1 MSLIDFTRSQEP
13 FAKGK
18 DTGMSIRYETELLPD
33 IKVIGVGGGGCN
45 AVNRMVKAKIPGV
58 TFVACNTDAQALMSS
73 EAASR
78 IRIGEKLT
86 KGLGV
91 GGDPARGER
100 AADESRDEL
109 YELLRGTEMVFV
121 TAGMGG
127 GTGTGAAPVVAEIAK
142 DCGALTIG
150 VVTKPFAWE
159 GARRSKQ
166 AEEGLAR
173 LRDKVDT
180 LIAIPNARLV
190 DICPPE
196 ATIEEAFETADD
208 VLRQAIQSISNIISQ
223 NGSINLDFNDVRT
236 TMSEAGPALLA
247 VGRAS
252 GENRAVEAAR
262 AATTSPILD
271 QSIDGA
277 HSVLFN
283 VTHSGTLQLRELDMA
298 ARVVA
303 EVVDPSANIIFGTV
317 IDPRVGDEVHMTVIA
332 TGFPPKI
339 AGARRPSRNAAHRRD
354 RVAGR
359 VERGGCG
366 ASRVPAAEYP
376 LAERVQQPW
385 EKQQRGWL
393 KGGNCLTERA
403 TVARGFGQGA

>member
-1 MSLIDFTRSQEP
+1 MSLIDFTRNEESFRQ
-13 FAKGK
+13 GK
-18 DTGMSIRYETELLPD
+18 DRFMSIRYDSELLPN
-33 IKVIGVGGGGCN
+33 IKVVGVGGGGCN
-45 AVNRMVKAKIPGV
+45 AVNRMVRAKIPGV

-73 EAASR
+73 DAPSR

-91 GGDPARGER
+91 GGDPTRGER

-159 GARRSKQ
+159 GARRARQ
-166 AEEGLAR
+166 AEEGLNR

-180 LIAIPNARLV
+180 LIAIPNSRLME
-190 DICPPE
+190 ICPPDS
-196 ATIEEAFETADD
+196 TVDQAFETADD

-247 VGRAS
+247 VGRAT
-252 GENRAVEAAR
+252 GETRAADAAR
-262 AATTSPILD
+262 AATTSPLLD

-277 HSVLFN
+277 HNVLFN
-283 VTHSGTLQLRELDMA
+283 ITHDGSLQLRELDIA

-303 EVVDPSANIIFGTV
+303 EVVDPSANVIFGTV
-317 IDPRVGDEVHMTVIA
+317 VDPRVGSEVHMTVIA
-332 TGFPPKI
+332 TGFPPKAQTLDDPREVRRI
-339 AGARRPSRNAAHRRD
+339 ADIGLPGVSTAEDAELPAFLRRNIRSMNVLSANRDAAVAR
-354 RVAGR
+354 
-359 VERGGCG
+359 
-366 ASRVPAAEYP
+366 
-376 LAERVQQPW
+376 LAER
-385 EKQQRGWL
+385 R
-393 KGGNCLTERA
+393 
-403 TVARGFGQGA
+403 

>member
-1 MSLIDFTRSQEP
+1 MKSNDEPRSLDS
-13 FAKGK
+13 FAKG
-18 DTGMSIRYETELLPD
+18 TRSMSLRYETELLPD
-33 IKVIGVGGGGCN
+33 IKVVGVGGGGCN
-45 AVNRMVKAKIPGV
+45 AVNRMVRAKIPGV
-58 TFVACNTDAQALMSS
+58 SFVACNTDSQALMAS
-73 EAASR
+73 EAATR
-78 IRIGEKLT
+78 LRIGEKLT

-91 GGDPARGER
+91 GGDPTRGER

-109 YELLRGTEMVFV
+109 YDILRGTEMVFV

-150 VVTKPFAWE
+150 VVTRPFQWE
-159 GARRSKQ
+159 GARRAKQ

-180 LIAIPNARLV
+180 LIAIPNARLIE
-190 DICPPE
+190 ICP
-196 ATIEEAFETADD
+196 ADVTIEQAFETADD

-247 VGRAS
+247 VGHGV

-262 AATTSPILD
+262 AATNSPLLD

-277 HSVLFN
+277 QNVLFN
-283 VTHSGTLQLRELDMA
+283 VTHGGNLQLRELDMA
-298 ARVVA
+298 ARVIA

-317 IDPRVGDEVHMTVIA
+317 VDSRVGEEIHMTVIA
-332 TGFPPKI
+332 TGFAPKVMTLDDPMDTSRSIRDYGLPGVSNMDDAELPAFLRRNIRSLNSSRPLGEGSI
-339 AGARRPSRNAAHRRD
+339 AR
-354 RVAGR
+354 
-359 VERGGCG
+359 
-366 ASRVPAAEYP
+366 
-376 LAERVQQPW
+376 LAER
-385 EKQQRGWL
+385 R
-393 KGGNCLTERA
+393 
-403 TVARGFGQGA
+403 

>member
-1 MSLIDFTRSQEP
+1 MSLEEFIQEDEHNKRGLGYP
-13 FAKGK
+13 
-18 DTGMSIRYETELLPD
+18 MSIRYDTELLPD
-33 IKVIGVGGGGCN
+33 IKVVGVGGGGCN
-45 AVNRMVKAKIPGV
+45 AVNRMIRAKIPGV

-73 EAASR
+73 DAGER
-78 IRIGEKLT
+78 LRIGEKLT

-100 AADESRDEL
+100 AAEESRDEI
-109 YELLRGTEMVFV
+109 YDILRGTEMVFV

-142 DCGALTIG
+142 DVGALTIG

-159 GARRSKQ
+159 GARRQKQ
-166 AEEGLAR
+166 AEEGLQR

-180 LIAIPNARLV
+180 LIAIPNSRLIE
-190 DICPPE
+190 ICPADCTVE
-196 ATIEEAFETADD
+196 QAFDTADD

-247 VGRAS
+247 VGS
-252 GENRAVEAAR
+252 GIGENRAVEAAR
-262 AATTSPILD
+262 AATTSPLLD

-277 HSVLFN
+277 HNVLFN
-283 VTHSGTLQLRELDMA
+283 VTHSGNLQLRELDMA

-317 IDPRVGDEVHMTVIA
+317 VDARVGDEVHLTVIA
-332 TGFPPKI
+332 TGFPPKAQQLEDPRETSRI
-339 AGARRPSRNAAHRRD
+339 TEFGLPGVASAEDAELPAFLRRNIRSLNVVPMENGA
-354 RVAGR
+354 VAR
-359 VERGGCG
+359 F
-366 ASRVPAAEYP
+366 
-376 LAERVQQPW
+376 AER
-385 EKQQRGWL
+385 R
-393 KGGNCLTERA
+393 
-403 TVARGFGQGA
+403 

>member
-1 MSLIDFTRSQEP
+1 MQLSLIDFTRSQEP
-13 FAKGK
+13 FKEGK
-18 DTGMSIRYETELLPD
+18 DHAMSIRFDSELLPD
-33 IKVIGVGGGGCN
+33 IKVVGVGGGGCN
-45 AVNRMVKAKIPGV
+45 AVNRMVRAKIPGV

-73 EAASR
+73 EAPNR
-78 IRIGEKLT
+78 VRIGEKLT

-127 GTGTGAAPVVAEIAK
+127 GTGTGAAPIIAEIAK

-150 VVTKPFAWE
+150 VVTKPFPWE
-159 GARRSKQ
+159 GARRAKQ

-173 LRDKVDT
+173 LREKVDT
-180 LIAIPNARLV
+180 LIAIPNARLIEICRADITV
-190 DICPPE
+190 D
-196 ATIEEAFETADD
+196 EAFETADD

-252 GENRAVEAAR
+252 GENRAMEAAR
-262 AATTSPILD
+262 AATTSPLLD

-277 HSVLFN
+277 HNVLFN
-283 VTHSGTLQLRELDMA
+283 ITHSGNLQLRELDMA

-303 EVVDPSANIIFGTV
+303 EVVDPSANVIFGTV
-317 IDPRVGDEVHMTVIA
+317 IDPKVGDEVHMTVIA
-332 TGFPPKI
+332 TGFPPKVMILDDPRDVRRI
-339 AGARRPSRNAAHRRD
+339 ADIGLPGVSNLEDAELPAFLRRNIRSLNSVPSLD
-354 RVAGR
+354 ETVAK
-359 VERGGCG
+359 
-366 ASRVPAAEYP
+366 Y
-376 LAERVQQPW
+376 AER
-385 EKQQRGWL
+385 R
-393 KGGNCLTERA
+393 
-403 TVARGFGQGA
+403 

>member
-1 MSLIDFTRSQEP
+1 MSLIDFTRHEEP
-13 FAKGK
+13 FRTRK
-18 DTGMSIRYETELLPD
+18 DRTMSLRYDTDMLPD

-45 AVNRMVKAKIPGV
+45 AVNRMITAKIPGV

-73 EAASR
+73 EASTR

-127 GTGTGAAPVVAEIAK
+127 GTGTGAAPIVAEIAK

-150 VVTKPFAWE
+150 VVTRPFAWE
-159 GARRSKQ
+159 GARRRKQ
-166 AEEGLAR
+166 ADEGLAR
-173 LRDKVDT
+173 LKDKVDT
-180 LIAIPNARLV
+180 LIAIPNERLME
-190 DICPPE
+190 ICPPDS
-196 ATIEEAFETADD
+196 TVDQAFETADD

-247 VGRAS
+247 VGSAS
-252 GENRAVEAAR
+252 GETRAVDAAR
-262 AATTSPILD
+262 AATSSPLLD

-277 HSVLFN
+277 LSVLFN
-283 VTHSGTLQLRELDMA
+283 ITHSGNLQLRELDMA

-303 EVVDPSANIIFGTV
+303 EVVDPAANVIFGTV
-317 IDPRVGDEVHMTVIA
+317 VDPKVGDSVHMTVIA
-332 TGFPPKI
+332 TGFPPKAQELEDPREARKYTEI
-339 AGARRPSRNAAHRRD
+339 GLRGVSSPQDVDLPAFLRRNIRSLNALNTGGSGA
-354 RVAGR
+354 VAK
-359 VERGGCG
+359 
-366 ASRVPAAEYP
+366 
-376 LAERVQQPW
+376 LAER
-385 EKQQRGWL
+385 R
-393 KGGNCLTERA
+393 
-403 TVARGFGQGA
+403 

>member
-1 MSLIDFTRSQEP
+1 MSLTDFTRSQEP
-13 FAKGK
+13 FVKGR
-18 DTGMSIRYETELLPD
+18 DTAMSIRYDTELLPD

-45 AVNRMVKAKIPGV
+45 AVNRMVRAKIPGV

-73 EAASR
+73 EASNR

-127 GTGTGAAPVVAEIAK
+127 GTGTGAAPIVAEIAK

-166 AEEGLAR
+166 AEDGLAR

-190 DICPPE
+190 DICAPDC
-196 ATIEEAFETADD
+196 TIEQAFETADD

-277 HSVLFN
+277 HNVLFN
-283 VTHSGTLQLRELDMA
+283 ITHSGNLQLRELDMA

-317 IDPRVGDEVHMTVIA
+317 VDPRVGEEVHMTVIA

-339 AGARRPSRNAAHRRD
+339 QTLNDPREVQRIAEIGLPGITSAEDAELPAFLRRNIRSLNAYNAVGEGAATK
-354 RVAGR
+354 
-359 VERGGCG
+359 
-366 ASRVPAAEYP
+366 
-376 LAERVQQPW
+376 LAER
-385 EKQQRGWL
+385 R
-393 KGGNCLTERA
+393 
-403 TVARGFGQGA
+403 

>member
-1 MSLIDFTRSQEP
+1 MSLSDFTRREEP
-13 FAKGK
+13 FRPGK
-18 DTGMSIRYETELLPD
+18 DRIMSIRYDSELLPD

-45 AVNRMVKAKIPGV
+45 AINRMIRAKIPGV

-73 EAASR
+73 EAANR

-159 GARRSKQ
+159 GNRRSRQ

-173 LRDKVDT
+173 LREKVDT
-180 LIAIPNARLV
+180 LIAIPNARLME
-190 DICPPE
+190 ICPADCTVE
-196 ATIEEAFETADD
+196 QAFETADD

-247 VGRAS
+247 VGHGS
-252 GENRAVEAAR
+252 GENRSVEAAR
-262 AATTSPILD
+262 AATTSPLLD

-277 HSVLFN
+277 HNVLFN
-283 VTHSGTLQLRELDMA
+283 ITHSGNLQLRELDMA

-317 IDPRVGDEVHMTVIA
+317 VDARVGDEIHMTVIA
-332 TGFPPKI
+332 TGFPPKAQSMDDPREI
-339 AGARRPSRNAAHRRD
+339 RRITEIGLTGVTSVEDAELPAFLRRNVRSMNVLNAVGSGAGAK
-354 RVAGR
+354 
-359 VERGGCG
+359 
-366 ASRVPAAEYP
+366 
-376 LAERVQQPW
+376 LAER
-385 EKQQRGWL
+385 R
-393 KGGNCLTERA
+393 
-403 TVARGFGQGA
+403 

>member
-1 MSLIDFTRSQEP
+1 MSTFDEPRSLDS
-13 FAKGK
+13 FAKG
-18 DTGMSIRYETELLPD
+18 TSTMSLRYETELLPD
-33 IKVIGVGGGGCN
+33 IKVVGVGGGGCN
-45 AVNRMVKAKIPGV
+45 AVNRMVRAKIPGV
-58 TFVACNTDAQALMSS
+58 SFVACNTDAQALTSS
-73 EAASR
+73 EATTR
-78 IRIGEKLT
+78 LRIGEKLT

-91 GGDPARGER
+91 GGDPTRGER

-109 YELLRGTEMVFV
+109 YDILRGTEMVFV

-180 LIAIPNARLV
+180 LIAIPNARLL
-190 DICPPE
+190 DICPADTTVE
-196 ATIEEAFETADD
+196 QAFETADD

-236 TMSEAGPALLA
+236 VMSEAGPALLA
-247 VGRAS
+247 VGRGA
-252 GENRAVEAAR
+252 GENRSVEAAR
-262 AATTSPILD
+262 SATTSPLLD

-277 HSVLFN
+277 HNVLFN
-283 VTHSGTLQLRELDMA
+283 IAHNGHLQLRELDMA
-298 ARVVA
+298 ARVIA

-317 IDPRVGDEVHMTVIA
+317 VDPRVAEEVHMTVIA
-332 TGFPPKI
+332 TGFAPRAMTIDDNLDTTRSIRDYGLPGVSNMDDAELPAFLRRNI
-339 AGARRPSRNAAHRRD
+339 RSLNSSRPLGEGSVAR
-354 RVAGR
+354 
-359 VERGGCG
+359 
-366 ASRVPAAEYP
+366 
-376 LAERVQQPW
+376 LAER
-385 EKQQRGWL
+385 R
-393 KGGNCLTERA
+393 
-403 TVARGFGQGA
+403 

>member
-1 MSLIDFTRSQEP
+1 MSLVDFIREDEQQQRG
-13 FAKGK
+13 KGYP
-18 DTGMSIRYETELLPD
+18 MSIRYDTELLPD
-33 IKVIGVGGGGCN
+33 IKVVGVGGGGCN
-45 AVNRMVKAKIPGV
+45 AVNRMIRAKIPGV

-73 EAASR
+73 DAGER
-78 IRIGEKLT
+78 LRIGEKLT

-100 AADESRDEL
+100 AAEESRDEI
-109 YELLRGTEMVFV
+109 YDLLRGTEMVFV

-142 DCGALTIG
+142 DVGALTIG

-159 GARRSKQ
+159 GARRQKQ
-166 AEEGLAR
+166 AEEGLQR

-180 LIAIPNARLV
+180 LIAIPNSRLIE
-190 DICPPE
+190 ICPADCTVE
-196 ATIEEAFETADD
+196 QAFDTADD

-247 VGRAS
+247 VGSAS
-252 GENRAVEAAR
+252 GENRAMEAAR
-262 AATTSPILD
+262 AATQSPLLD

-277 HSVLFN
+277 HNVLFN
-283 VTHSGTLQLRELDMA
+283 VTHSGNLQLRELDMA

-317 IDPRVGDEVHMTVIA
+317 VDTRVGDEVYLTVIA
-332 TGFPPKI
+332 TGFPPKAQQLEDPREI
-339 AGARRPSRNAAHRRD
+339 SRITEFGLPGVASAEDAELPAFLRRNIRSLNVVPMENGA
-354 RVAGR
+354 VAR
-359 VERGGCG
+359 F
-366 ASRVPAAEYP
+366 
-376 LAERVQQPW
+376 AER
-385 EKQQRGWL
+385 R
-393 KGGNCLTERA
+393 
-403 TVARGFGQGA
+403 

>member
-1 MSLIDFTRSQEP
+1 
-13 FAKGK
+13 
-18 DTGMSIRYETELLPD
+18 MSIRYDTELLPD
-33 IKVIGVGGGGCN
+33 IKVVGVGGGGCN
-45 AVNRMVKAKIPGV
+45 AVNRMIRAKIPGV

-73 EAASR
+73 DAGQR
-78 IRIGEKLT
+78 LRIGEKLT

-100 AADESRDEL
+100 AADESRDEI
-109 YELLRGTEMVFV
+109 YDLLRGTEMVFV

-142 DCGALTIG
+142 DVGALTIG

-159 GARRSKQ
+159 GARRQKQ
-166 AEEGLAR
+166 AEEGLLR

-180 LIAIPNARLV
+180 LIVIPNSRLIEICASDCTV
-190 DICPPE
+190 DQ
-196 ATIEEAFETADD
+196 AFDTADD

-247 VGRAS
+247 VGSAS
-252 GENRAVEAAR
+252 GENRAVDAAR
-262 AATTSPILD
+262 AATTSPLLD

-277 HSVLFN
+277 HNVLFN
-283 VTHSGTLQLRELDMA
+283 VTHSGNLQLRELDMA

-317 IDPRVGDEVHMTVIA
+317 VDPRVGDEVQLTVIA
-332 TGFPPKI
+332 TGFPPKARQLEDPRETHRI
-339 AGARRPSRNAAHRRD
+339 TDFGLPGVASVEDAELPAFLRRNIRSLNVLPMGNGAVANLADRR
-354 RVAGR
+354 
-359 VERGGCG
+359 
-366 ASRVPAAEYP
+366 
-376 LAERVQQPW
+376 
-385 EKQQRGWL
+385 
-393 KGGNCLTERA
+393 
-403 TVARGFGQGA
+403 

>member
-1 MSLIDFTRSQEP
+1 MSLVDFTRREEP
-13 FAKGK
+13 FRPGK
-18 DTGMSIRYETELLPD
+18 DRTMSIRYDSELLPD

-45 AVNRMVKAKIPGV
+45 AINRMIRAKIPGV

-73 EAASR
+73 EAPNR

-150 VVTKPFAWE
+150 VVTRPFAWE
-159 GARRSKQ
+159 GSRRAKQ
-166 AEEGLAR
+166 ADEGLAR

-180 LIAIPNARLV
+180 LIAIPNGRLTE
-190 DICPPE
+190 ICPPDCTVE
-196 ATIEEAFETADD
+196 QAFETADD

-247 VGRAS
+247 VGHAA

-262 AATTSPILD
+262 SATTSPLLD

-277 HSVLFN
+277 HNVLFN
-283 VTHSGTLQLRELDMA
+283 ITHNGDLQLRELDMA

-317 IDPRVGDEVHMTVIA
+317 VDPKVGDEVHMTVIA
-332 TGFPPKI
+332 TGFPPKAQTLEDPREVRKI
-339 AGARRPSRNAAHRRD
+339 ADIGLAGVTSAEDAELPAFLRRNVRSMNMLNAVGEGA
-354 RVAGR
+354 VAK
-359 VERGGCG
+359 
-366 ASRVPAAEYP
+366 
-376 LAERVQQPW
+376 LAER
-385 EKQQRGWL
+385 R
-393 KGGNCLTERA
+393 
-403 TVARGFGQGA
+403 